1 MRVRVG
7 NAIGVGFT
15 EAVLRGDREMP
26 TRTER
31 THQVTQIEMILETSH
46 ADFTRAFESLL
57 ERMSATGA
65 IPGG

>member
-1 MRVRVG
+1 
-7 NAIGVGFT
+7 
-15 EAVLRGDREMP
+15 MP

-57 ERMSATGA
+57 GRMPVGTVVEFVWELQ
-65 IPGG
+65 

>member
-1 MRVRVG
+1 
-7 NAIGVGFT
+7 
-15 EAVLRGDREMP
+15 MP

-65 IPGG
+65 IPGGDYRRNPRESA